1 MGAEKSH
8 PYVKECLDFYAEKY
22 FVNEAG
28 SLLKKMIAPNIY
40 GVIARKYGFNYIDKY
55 QQLSDGISI
64 YPSRYC
70 GGSLSEIS
78 KANYVIHCCAG
89 SWRDY
94 GKIKSFV
101 NKI

>member
-1 MGAEKSH
+1 MSKNVLIFMQKSILLMRLGV
-8 PYVKECLDFYAEKY
+8 Y
-22 FVNEAG
+22 
-28 SLLKKMIAPNIY
+28 LKKMIAPNIY